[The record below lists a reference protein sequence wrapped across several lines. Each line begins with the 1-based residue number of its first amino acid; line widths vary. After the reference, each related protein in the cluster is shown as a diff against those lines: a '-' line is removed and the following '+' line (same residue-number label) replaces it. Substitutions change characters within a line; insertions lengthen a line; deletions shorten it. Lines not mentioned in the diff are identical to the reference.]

1 MSYIDFNQSVTPAQT
16 AEKIPADGMIDINE
30 RSAIEKQVCRAI
42 DYNYLYNEDETL
54 RGMVTEIKEIMVDVM
69 CGNRNVVIG
78 KKIIPHEVAKSAY
91 SKLTS
96 EHITTALHNIL
107 NFSGRISRIDS
118 FIAAVLYNA
127 AFTLNL
133 DTFTGFTAVTG
144 IRLIE

>member
-16 AEKIPADGMIDINE
+16 AEKIPADGMNDLNE

-54 RGMVTEIKEIMVDVM
+54 RGMVTEIKDIMVDVM

-78 KKIIPHEVAKSAY
+78 KKIIPHEAAKSAY

-96 EHITTALHNIL
+96 DHIMTVLHNIL
-107 NFSGRISRIDS
+107 NFSGRISRIDN

-127 AFTLNL
+127 AFTLNP
-133 DTFTGFTAVTG
+133 DTFTGFTADTG